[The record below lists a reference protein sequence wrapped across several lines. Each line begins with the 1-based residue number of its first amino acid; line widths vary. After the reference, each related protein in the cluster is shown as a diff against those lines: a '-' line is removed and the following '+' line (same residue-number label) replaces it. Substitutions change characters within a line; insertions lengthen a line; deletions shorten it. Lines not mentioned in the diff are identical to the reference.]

1 MAAAFDVAALAWCM
15 VGRSKSGAQVTL
27 AQPVSS
33 VSLKPQTQT
42 RRRLTSVVDDKA
54 EVVQQQQQQKRGH
67 WEQAAVEL
75 RHPDTCSDPQRHRG
89 CCSRTP
95 FQLVWR
101 SCPTPLTSA
110 TASACPVRCAVAE
123 PPLQQQPPPHTE
135 RVGKPAQQV
144 NSRGAGGWQAS
155 FWQNGSSRRRVACGW
170 LVGPQNSRT
179 VEELFQVHASCPV
192 PPALAQ
198 LLRMN

>member
-1 MAAAFDVAALAWCM
+1 MSHLPKEQVVAAAFDVAALAWCM

-101 SCPTPLTSA
+101 SCPTPLTS
-110 TASACPVRCAVAE
+110 VV
-123 PPLQQQPPPHTE
+123 PPPAHARSVVPSPSLHCSSNNHRHTL
-135 RVGKPAQQV
+135 
-144 NSRGAGGWQAS
+144 SGWAS
-155 FWQNGSSRRRVACGW
+155 PLSK
-170 LVGPQNSRT
+170 
-179 VEELFQVHASCPV
+179 
-192 PPALAQ
+192 
-198 LLRMN
+198 